1 MEGINTDPGV
11 EEVLSGNGD
20 EAVAHVAAE
29 VFYLL
34 ALRRRELMEISA
46 GSDAGDLVQD
56 IADGVRIAVGDTAV
70 ILGKIPSVASGA
82 PDAGV
87 SLEFINADGLGKFS
101 QQSELDGL
109 KNRLNGAL

>member
-1 MEGINTDPGV
+1 
-11 EEVLSGNGD
+11 
-20 EAVAHVAAE
+20 
-29 VFYLL
+29 
-34 ALRRRELMEISA
+34 MEISVD
-46 GSDAGDLVQD
+46 SDAGDLIQD
-56 IADGVRIAVGDTAV
+56 VDDGVGIAVRDTAV
-70 ILGKIPSVASGA
+70 EVIQIPSVAPGV